1 MNGVD
6 PAQTL
11 TTGKQSK
18 QKESKRSMNHWSK
31 IENGVISTITKENSG
46 WKLSM
51 TNGTED
57 FEKVFPTLSEAL
69 EVYNEE

>member
-1 MNGVD
+1 
-6 PAQTL
+6 
-11 TTGKQSK
+11 
-18 QKESKRSMNHWSK
+18 MNHWSK